1 MRDFTKDISHK
12 EMASFLMP
20 ILFVKLFEQILGI
33 ANTAIVSYLLDPQ
46 AIVCI
51 SACRV
56 YPMLQKNLIGM
67 TATGFGVYVTR
78 YIGMHDP
85 GRLQKSVTEALTGAG
100 VLAFI
105 GIGLLS
111 VLNPFLALA
120 NIPPDIYGQ
129 AYEYLLWLFIGS
141 GALVFQ
147 NLFLSMLYGL
157 GESAFAGG
165 VSAFGVFLQP
175 VLTFLFVK
183 GAGLEIQAV
192 PIALMV
198 NRLILAAIMLAYLLY
213 KYRHLF
219 GGHGLPSASLKAW
232 RELWGCGFS
241 RAVMLTIVW
250 CGTFMIQREV
260 NQMADTYISAYM
272 YAVLVEDLFL
282 VPVYTCEQAAS
293 YILAQ
298 NVGAGKADLVKR
310 YYWRLNRLSWKF
322 CAALIGIVWLFA
334 PACVRLVAGP
344 QTAEEVIICASR
356 WLRICVLAFPALSID
371 QIGRMNLQAV
381 GAYRMMW
388 LLGIMEGVL
397 RMALAVFVIAGSGFY
412 SLIGAFFCIFICNGT
427 AIGICCQVAMKRLE
441 RGRLDGA

>member
-1 MRDFTKDISHK
+1 MRDFTKEISRK
-12 EMASFLMP
+12 EMASFLLP
-20 ILFVKLFEQILGI
+20 ILFVKLFEQVSGT
-33 ANTAIVSYLLDPQ
+33 ANTAVISYLLNPQ

-67 TATGFGVYVTR
+67 VATGFGVYVTR

-85 GRLQKSVTEALTGAG
+85 DRLRKAVMEAVTGAG
-100 VLAFI
+100 ALTVVGF
-105 GIGLLS
+105 GLLF
-111 VLNPFLALA
+111 VLNPLLALA
-120 NIPPDIYGQ
+120 NIPSDIYGQ
-129 AYEYLLWLFIGS
+129 AYEYLFWLFAGS

-157 GESAFAGG
+157 GESAFAGS

-175 VLTFLFVK
+175 VLTFFFVR
-183 GAGLEIQAV
+183 GAGLGIRAV
-192 PIALMV
+192 PVAIMV
-198 NRLILAAIMLAYLLY
+198 NRLILAVIMLAYLLW
-213 KYRHLF
+213 KYRQLF
-219 GGHGLPSASLKAW
+219 GGRGLVSNSPKIW
-232 RELWGCGFS
+232 RELWNCGFS

-260 NQMADTYISAYM
+260 NQMPDTYISAYM

-298 NVGAGKADLVKR
+298 NVGAGKTDLVRR

-322 CAALIGIVWLFA
+322 CIVLLGIIWLFA

-344 QTAEEVIICASR
+344 QAAEEVVTCASR
-356 WLRICVLAFPALSID
+356 WLRICVLAFPALSVD
-371 QIGRMNLQAV
+371 QIGRMHLQAV

-388 LLGIMEGVL
+388 MLGIMEGVL
-397 RMALAVFVIAGSGFY
+397 RTVLAAFVIAGSGFD

-427 AIGICCQVAMKRLE
+427 AIGLCCQAAMKRLE
-441 RGRLDGA
+441 EGKLDGA